1 MNWLYINT
9 ISSNHVEKPK
19 YIKISDRERERL
31 YEECFWEY
39 PYIWY
44 LPNEEITDRQEK
56 QYADYIKTKN
66 I

>member
-1 MNWLYINT
+1 MNLLSINT
-9 ISSNHVEKPK
+9 VSSNHIEQPK

-31 YEECFWEY
+31 YEECFWDY

-44 LPNEEITDRQEK
+44 LSNEEITNRQEK